1 VDFTTVAVGGTTT
14 QTLTVVNVGDVAM
27 LAAAPLVTA
36 EVAGTVPGATFTP
49 DDGGCTG
56 KVLTAYGTAS
66 DRCVVTFT
74 ATGTALALGGANAI
88 FQVGAGAAAPASPAP
103 SSTYTLQ
110 AEVVKAAALTVTAV
124 AATNTFPPTAVTGY
138 TQQDFTIVNGTN
150 TTDFQTSGVVAVTLG
165 GAGATQFQLV
175 GTTCAPNVG
184 LSPGPLVG
192 CTVTVRFAPTA
203 LSADGNAI
211 TATLNVT
218 ATPGSAAPATILGM
232 PKSALTIAAID
243 TGTIPPTRVMAAQ
256 TETFTITKDAT
267 AVPTAA
273 LDTSI
278 TGTDFIL
285 VDDQCY
291 GKVLSG
297 SGASATCHLFVKY
310 IGLAT
315 TTAKTATLTVN
326 GGSAGQSASVL
337 VSFTGAAA
345 TVH

>member
-1 VDFTTVAVGGTTT
+1 
-14 QTLTVVNVGDVAM
+14 
-27 LAAAPLVTA
+27 LA
-36 EVAGTVPGATFTP
+36 
-49 DDGGCTG
+49 
-56 KVLTAYGTAS
+56 
-66 DRCVVTFT
+66 
-74 ATGTALALGGANAI
+74 GANAI
-88 FQVGAGAAAPASPAP
+88 FQVGSGAATTAPA
-103 SSTYTLQ
+103 STYTLQ

-175 GTTCAPNVG
+175 GTDCAPNVG
-184 LSPGPLVG
+184 LSSGTG

-218 ATPGSAAPATILGM
+218 ATPGSAAPTTILGM

-297 SGASATCHLFVKY
+297 SGASATCRLFVKY